1 MPNSLEYQTAREFR
15 RGYLHGAQAVIEAVA
30 GHLPERDRQA
40 LKVWVALTLAPWA
53 VTPSGSDASSP
64 PVPKL

>member
-53 VTPSGSDASSP
+53 ITPTVSNSSP
-64 PVPKL
+64 PAVPEL